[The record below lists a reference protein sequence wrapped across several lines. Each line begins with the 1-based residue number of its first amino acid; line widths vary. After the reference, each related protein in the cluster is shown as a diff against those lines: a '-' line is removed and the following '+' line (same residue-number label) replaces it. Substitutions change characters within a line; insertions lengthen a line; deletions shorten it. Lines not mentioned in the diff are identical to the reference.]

1 MRVLF
6 VDSVHE
12 HLEQRLQA
20 AGWACEHDYTS
31 SYDAILEGLPSYD
44 GMVIRS
50 RIPVDRNLLQASK
63 RLKFVARSGA
73 GLENIDLVSAAELG
87 IQVFSS
93 PEGNRDAVGE
103 HCVGMLLMVLNHLKR
118 ADAEVRHGIW
128 RREANRGRELGSL
141 TVGLIGYGNMGSA
154 FAEKLRG
161 FGCRVIAYDKYR
173 APHPADQAENLS
185 LPELQRVAD
194 VISLHLPESEETRHF
209 INDDFLATCAKPIVV
224 INTARGI
231 HVDTAA
237 LLRGLKT
244 GAVAGACLDVLEF
257 ERRSFEGLDGSAL
270 PTSYQAL
277 LAAENVILTPHIA
290 GWTHESY
297 LKLSSVLADKL
308 LSHFREVI

>member
-6 VDSVHE
+6 IDSVHA
-12 HLEQRLQA
+12 HLEQRLTA
-20 AGWACEHDYTS
+20 AGWVCEHDYTS
-31 SYDAILEGLPSYD
+31 TYARICEVLPSYD

-50 RIPVDRNLLQASK
+50 RIPVDRNLLEAATT
-63 RLKFVARSGA
+63 LKFVARSGA
-73 GLENIDLVSAAELG
+73 GLENIDLEAAAELG
-87 IQVFSS
+87 IEVFSS

-103 HCVGMLLMVLNHLKR
+103 QCVGMLLMVLNHLKR
-118 ADAEVRHGIW
+118 ADAEVRQGLW

-161 FGCRVIAYDKYR
+161 FGCRVVAYDKYR
-173 APHPADQAENLS
+173 APHPADEAENLN
-185 LPELQRVAD
+185 LPDLQAVAD
-194 VISLHLPESEETRHF
+194 VISLHLPETEETRHF
-209 INDDFLATCAKPIVV
+209 VNDEFLAACAKPIVL

-237 LLRGLKT
+237 LVRGLES

-257 ERRSFEGLDGSAL
+257 ERRSFEGLSSSDL
-270 PTSYQAL
+270 PPAFQAL
-277 LAAENVILTPHIA
+277 LRYDQVILSPHIA

-297 LKLSSVLADKL
+297 IKLSSVLADKL
-308 LSHFREVI
+308 LARFA